1 MSATN
6 TLETN
11 ILKLILQNVDFA
23 NIGDATGL
31 RGSSTAGSLYISL
44 HTADPG
50 ETGAQN
56 TNETTYTNYV
66 RVAVVRSAGGWTV
79 TNDTAVNAAEIAF
92 AQCGASGATLTH
104 FGIGTDSSGAG
115 TLLFKGALTSQLVV
129 SNGITPKF
137 AASALTV
144 TAA

>member
-6 TLETN
+6 TMETN

-23 NIGDATGL
+23 SIGDVTGL
-31 RGSSTAGSLYISL
+31 RGSSTAGSLYVSL
-44 HTADPG
+44 HIADPG
-50 ETGAQN
+50 ETGDQ
-56 TNETTYTNYV
+56 TTSETSYTNYV
-66 RVAVVRSAGGWTV
+66 RIAVVRSAVGWTV

-92 AQCGASGATLTH
+92 AQCGATGATLTH
-104 FGIGTDSSGAG
+104 FGIGTASSGTG